1 MAQAKEHRYDV
12 TIVWSGAAQGPTRD
26 YKSYSR
32 EHRIEIAG
40 KPPIPASSDPGFRG
54 DPARHNP
61 EEMLLA
67 AISSCH
73 MLWYLHLCSV
83 KGVLVTS
90 YTDTASGTMIEE
102 PRNGRFTEVVL
113 RPTVTIAGASDPI
126 RAEALHEPAHAE
138 CFIANSVN
146 FPVLCEPTIIVQ
158 EAG

>member
-1 MAQAKEHRYDV
+1 MAEAKEHCYQV
-12 TIVWSGAAQGPTRD
+12 SVVWSGAAHGPTRD
-26 YKSYSR
+26 DKSYSR

-40 KPPIPASSDPGFRG
+40 KPVIEGSSDPGFRG
-54 DPARHNP
+54 DAGRHNP
-61 EEMLLA
+61 EEMLVA

-73 MLWYLHLCSV
+73 MLWYLHLCAL

-90 YTDTASGTMIEE
+90 YTDMAEGTMIEE

-113 RPTVTIAGASDPI
+113 RPTVTIAGASDPA
-126 RAEALHEPAHAE
+126 RAEALHGPAHAE

-146 FPVLCEPTIIVQ
+146 FPVLCEPTILIQ